1 MKLRKQIVLATGL
14 MLLLAACV
22 LAASGAGGQ
31 PPDKGHG
38 VSPRVEIENNT
49 VVFLGYDEGTTWNIT
64 VNKSGDVFQNPDD
77 PQIGSEW
84 LDDTVNPYEGTM
96 VFTKGPRFSIAFVP
110 AISSNPNPQIQIPA
124 FDNYRV
130 DVYAGGVLVE
140 DNAQLIVLESTEG

>member
-1 MKLRKQIVLATGL
+1 MRKQIVLVTGL

-64 VNKSGDVFQNPDD
+64 VKKGGEVYVNDDFD
-77 PQIGSEW
+77 PQDDSAW
-84 LDDTVNPYEGTM
+84 LDDTSNPYGGTM
-96 VFTKGPRFSIAFVP
+96 VFTNGPRFSIAFVP
-110 AISSNPNPQIQIPA
+110 AISSNPNPQIGINA
-124 FDNYRV
+124 SDNYRV
-130 DVYAGGVLVE
+130 DVYAGGNLVE
-140 DNAQLIVLESTEG
+140 ENAQLIVLASTEK